1 MKRTKLLSIISHF
14 KGKKIG
20 IIGDLILDQ
29 FVFGDVER
37 ISPEAP
43 IPVVVFDKETYKL
56 GGAANAANNIRA
68 LGANVFLVGA
78 VGNDN
83 EGKMFLGEIKKSGIN
98 QHGIFTLK
106 DRPTTFKTRIVAK
119 GQQIVRVDRETTN
132 DISKKTEEFV
142 IKFISDNI
150 KDWDG
155 LIVSDYGKGF
165 VTEKVAKTIV
175 LLANKYKKP
184 LIGDIKP
191 AAHAS
196 YFKNIG
202 MLTPNTQEALQISG
216 STTVQKAGKKIQ
228 EQLHCN
234 VLVTQGADGM
244 ILFEGE
250 KVIHFPA
257 LAKEVVDIVGAG
269 DTVAAALCL
278 SCASQAS
285 MEEGAIIA
293 SFAASIV
300 VNKMGTAVVELD
312 ELKQSLED
320 EK

>member
-1 MKRTKLLSIISHF
+1 MKKTNLLNVINNF

-43 IPVVVFDKETYKL
+43 IPVVLFDKETYKL
-56 GGAANAANNIRA
+56 GGAANTANNIRA
-68 LGANVFLVGA
+68 LGANVFLVGS

-83 EGKMFLGEIKKSGIN
+83 EGRIFLSEIKKSGIN
-98 QHGIFTLK
+98 QNGILTLE
-106 DRPTTFKTRIVAK
+106 DRPTTLKTRIVAK

-132 DISKKTEEFV
+132 YINKKTEESV
-142 IKFISDNI
+142 ITFISDNI
-150 KDWDG
+150 KNWDG

-165 VTEKVAKTIV
+165 ITEKVAKTIV
-175 LLANKYKKP
+175 VLANKHKKP

-191 AAHAS
+191 MLHAL

-202 MLTPNTQEALQISG
+202 LLTPNAKEALQISG
-216 STTVQKAGKKIQ
+216 SNTVEQAGKKIQ
-228 EQLHCN
+228 QQLNCN
-234 VLVTQGADGM
+234 VLVTQGPDGM
-244 ILFEGE
+244 TLFENK
-250 KVIHFPA
+250 KVTHFAA

-278 SCASQAS
+278 SLASEATIQES
-285 MEEGAIIA
+285 TIIA
-293 SFAASIV
+293 SHAASIV
-300 VNKMGTAVVELD
+300 VSKAGTAVVDFNELRAA
-312 ELKQSLED
+312 LTK
-320 EK
+320 KP